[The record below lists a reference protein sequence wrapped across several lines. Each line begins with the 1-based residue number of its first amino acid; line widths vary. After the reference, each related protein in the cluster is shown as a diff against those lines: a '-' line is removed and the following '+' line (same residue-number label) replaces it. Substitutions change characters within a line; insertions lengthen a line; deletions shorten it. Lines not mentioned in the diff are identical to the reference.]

1 MITRFRIKSS
11 PERSEFLEVIGR
23 TPQGLQVRIVRHHEG
38 YDTVDE
44 SFMEHDLF
52 ETCLK
57 TGYLTEIEVA
67 REEREEHRGDR
78 PGESGSVSSVA

>member
-1 MITRFRIKSS
+1 MITRFRIKSN
-11 PERSEFLEVIGR
+11 PERSEFLEIIGR

-44 SFMEHDLF
+44 SFMDHDLF

-57 TGYLTEIEVA
+57 TGYLTEIDA
-67 REEREEHRGDR
+67 PREA
-78 PGESGSVSSVA
+78 PGEDQPRESGSVSSVA